1 MTSIKIIQLY
11 CFILVSA
18 LIVVAYAPGLHGPFV
33 FDDVVN
39 ITENPAVKITDI
51 SLRNLASSVG
61 LDDNP
66 FLGRV
71 LARISFALNYY
82 LAGGNLSPYAFKTT
96 NLIIHIANSWLVY
109 LLALLLFRQLEHRNG
124 SSYTGKY
131 HQWLPC
137 LAAAIWA
144 IHPLQLT
151 SVLYVVQRMTSLSA
165 FFVLAGLIVAI
176 LGRQRLQ
183 DARPFG
189 LTVMSAGLISGLILG
204 SANKENAIL
213 LPLFM
218 LLVEWIFFERAT
230 LRQSARKQLWLFYGL
245 ILTPYILGLLWLASD
260 PDIILNSYA
269 NREFTLF
276 QRLLTE
282 PRVLLYYL
290 QLLLFPRVSELS
302 LFHDDIA
309 ISTGFFSPWATLP
322 VLAVLLA
329 TAVFSIFRRKEFP
342 ILSFSILWYLLGH
355 SIESSIVGLEIAHEH
370 RNYLP
375 SIGPIIGLSYGLILF
390 YSRLQSVVIPV
401 LLSVSILLSL
411 FISTYVRADTW
422 KSEESIIVSM
432 ARYHPASSRS
442 QFMMGELYTEKK
454 HDVFKALPHYYK
466 AYELA
471 PHETGYLIRIAMSAL
486 SIRSTQVS
494 QEGSDEFKI
503 RRPPATIFLS
513 PMAVEKSGGSG
524 KVSLNREYSTF
535 ISDQLKQRSP
545 TENTRQ
551 IMFGLSRCL
560 ADGVEICQKALPDII
575 EWYKA
580 VLANPRLNDKHR
592 KDYVIS
598 LFEIGLTSRN
608 YGLAFDATRYGKAAD
623 PTDPDYTLMEA
634 NVYILQN
641 KTDIAEKLIYSVTS
655 SGTDIRNDIS
665 NKAAVLL
672 SNINARKKN
681 IEKEKN

>member
-1 MTSIKIIQLY
+1 MDLIKKIQLFCY
-11 CFILVSA
+11 A
-18 LIVVAYAPGLHGPFV
+18 LISVLIIAAYAPGLHGPFV
-33 FDDVVN
+33 FDDTVN
-39 ITENPAVKITDI
+39 ITENPAVKITSI
-51 SLRNLASSVG
+51 SLRNLASSAS
-61 LDDNP
+61 LDGQP
-66 FLGRV
+66 FPGRV

-82 LAGGNLSPYAFKTT
+82 LAGGNLSPYAFKAT
-96 NLIIHIANSWLVY
+96 NLIIHLANSWLVY
-109 LLALLLFRQLEHRNG
+109 LLVSLLFNQLKHRDGNLH
-124 SSYTGKY
+124 TVKY
-131 HQWLPC
+131 HAWLPC

-151 SVLYVVQRMTSLSA
+151 SVLYIVQRMTSLSA
-165 FFVLAGLIVAI
+165 FFVLAGLIVAL

-183 DARPFG
+183 AAKPFG
-189 LTVMSAGLISGLILG
+189 LTVMSAGLIGGLILG
-204 SANKENAIL
+204 SASKENALL

-230 LRQSARKQLWLFYGL
+230 LRQSARKQLWLFCGL
-245 ILTPYILGLLWLASD
+245 ILTPFILGLLWLASD
-260 PDIILNSYA
+260 PDLILNSYA

-290 QLLLFPRVSELS
+290 QLLLFPRISELS
-302 LFHDDIA
+302 LFHDDIG
-309 ISTGFFSPWATLP
+309 ISTGFFSPWTTLPALATL
-322 VLAVLLA
+322 LAA
-329 TAVFSIFRRKEFP
+329 AVFSIFRRKEFP

-390 YSRLQSVVIPV
+390 YSRLRSVVIPL
-401 LLSVSILLSL
+401 LLSASILLSL

-422 KSEESIIVSM
+422 KSEESIIESM
-432 ARYHPASSRS
+432 ARYHPASSQS
-442 QFMMGELYTEKK
+442 QFMMGELYTEAKR
-454 HDVFKALPHYYK
+454 DPFKALPHYYK

-471 PHETGYLIRIAMSAL
+471 PHETGYLVRIAMSAL

-494 QEGSDEFKI
+494 QEGSDEFNI
-503 RRPPATIFLS
+503 RRPPATIFPS

-524 KVSLNREYSTF
+524 KVSLNRGYSTF

-560 ADGVEICQKALPDII
+560 ADGVEICQKTLPDII

-580 VLANPRLNDKHR
+580 VLANPRLNNKHR
-592 KDYVIS
+592 KDYAIS

-608 YGLAFDATRYGKAAD
+608 YGLAFDATRYGKAAN

-655 SGTDIRNDIS
+655 SGTDIKNDIS
-665 NKAAVLL
+665 NKAAALL

-681 IEKEKN
+681 IEKEKD